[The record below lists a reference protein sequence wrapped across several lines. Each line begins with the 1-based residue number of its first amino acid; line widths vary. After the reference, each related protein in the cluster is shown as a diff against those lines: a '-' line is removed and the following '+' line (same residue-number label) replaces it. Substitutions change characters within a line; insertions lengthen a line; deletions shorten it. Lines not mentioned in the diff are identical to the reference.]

1 MTSKTRDLAKKRII
15 VAQPASST
23 IGGPMAS
30 SSRAAKLAPFAGRCY
45 GRRAAIGALAIG
57 LLLLGTGCRHS
68 SEPLPTLGR
77 VGEFSLL
84 DQQARAVTAETLRGK
99 VWVAAFFFTR
109 CPTICPRITRRMRAL
124 QVASGSQP
132 ALSLVSFS
140 VDPENDSPQ
149 VLLEYAKHYGA
160 DLQTWSFL
168 TGDLSVVKRTV
179 VDGFKL
185 ALDGKPDPNA
195 ENGGIIHGSHLV
207 LVDRALSIRGY
218 YRTDDEDDMKR
229 LVAYSSVSHLG
240 LVVVVGDPLEVLRGH
255 QRRHRREVVVLEEVE
270 QGVAVVRVLDLVVRR
285 PAVVGQRRAGGQHH
299 AGGEGDSRQRLAE
312 G

>member
-1 MTSKTRDLAKKRII
+1 
-15 VAQPASST
+15 
-23 IGGPMAS
+23 MAS
-30 SSRAAKLAPFAGRCY
+30 TRGAAKRTPRAASFSRRWFALGAPAACLILLVAGCH
-45 GRRAAIGALAIG
+45 
-57 LLLLGTGCRHS
+57 HS
-68 SEPLPTLGR
+68 AEPLPTLGQ
-77 VGEFSLL
+77 VGAFSLV
-84 DQQARAVTAETLRGK
+84 DQQARGVTADTLRGK

-124 QVASGSQP
+124 QVATSGSN
-132 ALSLVSFS
+132 LSLVSFS
-140 VDPENDSPQ
+140 VDPENDTPQ

-207 LVDRALSIRGY
+207 LVDKTLAIRGY

-229 LVAYSSVSHLG
+229 LVDDAK
-240 LVVVVGDPLEVLRGH
+240 
-255 QRRHRREVVVLEEVE
+255 
-270 QGVAVVRVLDLVVRR
+270 
-285 PAVVGQRRAGGQHH
+285 
-299 AGGEGDSRQRLAE
+299 RL
-312 G
+312 

>member
-1 MTSKTRDLAKKRII
+1 
-15 VAQPASST
+15 
-23 IGGPMAS
+23 MAS
-30 SSRAAKLAPFAGRCY
+30 TRGATKLALPAAPCF
-45 GRRAAIGALAIG
+45 GRRCAIGALALVG
-57 LLLLGTGCRHS
+57 LLSVGCQRS
-68 SEPLPTLGR
+68 AEPMPTLGR
-77 VGEFSLL
+77 VGAFSLV
-84 DQQARAVTAETLRGK
+84 DQQARTVTADSLRGK

-124 QVASGSQP
+124 QVSTSASKP

-140 VDPENDSPQ
+140 VDPENDTPP
-149 VLLEYAKHYGA
+149 VLLEYARRYGA

-207 LVDRALSIRGY
+207 LVDRALAIRGY

-229 LVAYSSVSHLG
+229 LVDDAK
-240 LVVVVGDPLEVLRGH
+240 
-255 QRRHRREVVVLEEVE
+255 
-270 QGVAVVRVLDLVVRR
+270 
-285 PAVVGQRRAGGQHH
+285 
-299 AGGEGDSRQRLAE
+299 RL
-312 G
+312 